1 MAGRRASLL
10 ILAEFWLAAAATIY
24 CSASL
29 AQALY
34 KYRGTDGEWV
44 YTDRAPADGNPVEV
58 RDLPLGMDTPEVRVT
73 HTLIDRQ
80 IRIEA
85 QNEFHAPVEV
95 IIALDELH
103 NVGLP
108 PPDQQ
113 LRWVLPP
120 RSKAELLRLD
130 ASADNLAPD
139 VRYRYV
145 WLPGDPNSKH
155 TPPRA
160 YRAPFAIA
168 RNFKI
173 SQTFPVAVTHTTPD
187 SNYAVDIQMPIGTNV
202 VAARGGTVVEVASS
216 NFRGGTE
223 LSMDDAKANLV
234 RILHD
239 DGTFAVYAHLNWN
252 TIRVQPGDEVERGE
266 YIADSGNT
274 GFSSGPH
281 LHFVVMRNR
290 GLRLESVP
298 VVFEGPNS
306 SIIAP
311 VTGLQ
316 LTAY

>member
-10 ILAEFWLAAAATIY
+10 ISGEFWLAAAALIF

-168 RNFKI
+168 RKFKI

-202 VAARGGTVVEVASS
+202 IAARGGTVVEVASS

-306 SIIAP
+306 SVIAP